1 MGFWGSISGI
11 EERPQHQMEQRGI
24 HAACLVFISSLQSSV
39 IDFPRHQ
46 AFPSLTKWRHA
57 GRGGTDTGG
66 IHPLRPCKREWLLT
80 FSRWGLRGLESV
92 FVLFCLL
99 FIFWDKV
106 PPCNSGWLWVAAILL
121 PHPTNCCD
129 CRCERPCLTFWQ
141 LLSSAPPGH
150 ASRNRWRLKLMYGP
164 FQVWGLPPLN
174 QGCPSTWPPACLL
187 QWASFG
193 TSGEWIDLASGIFF
207 FGGLEDWS
215 ASENSQNCREQN
227 YLTQRRGKMSLKAT
241 VRKFVRL
248 SRTPWTQ
255 GAIEKMEQ
263 IGGFTLTDR
272 KQTFPCLLRG
282 DCVSSGF
289 SRAGMLYFGKMKL
302 TKPWR
307 NSNSKS

>member
-1 MGFWGSISGI
+1 MQPVWFLFPHCSRRWLI
-11 EERPQHQMEQRGI
+11 
-24 HAACLVFISSLQSSV
+24 
-39 IDFPRHQ
+39 FPRHQ

-66 IHPLRPCKREWLLT
+66 IHPLQPCKREWLLT
-80 FSRWGLRGLESV
+80 LSRPGLRGLESV

-150 ASRNRWRLKLMYGP
+150 ASRNRWRLKFMYGP

-174 QGCPSTWPPACLL
+174 QGCPSTWPPTCLL
-187 QWASFG
+187 QCASFG
-193 TSGEWIDLASGIFF
+193 TLGEWIDLASGIFF
-207 FGGLEDWS
+207 FGGPEDWS

-227 YLTQRRGKMSLKAT
+227 YLTQRRGKSHWRQQSGNLSAFPEHHEPRGQL
-241 VRKFVRL
+241 RKWNRSVGL
-248 SRTPWTQ
+248 H
-255 GAIEKMEQ
+255 
-263 IGGFTLTDR
+263 
-272 KQTFPCLLRG
+272 
-282 DCVSSGF
+282 
-289 SRAGMLYFGKMKL
+289 
-302 TKPWR
+302 
-307 NSNSKS
+307 